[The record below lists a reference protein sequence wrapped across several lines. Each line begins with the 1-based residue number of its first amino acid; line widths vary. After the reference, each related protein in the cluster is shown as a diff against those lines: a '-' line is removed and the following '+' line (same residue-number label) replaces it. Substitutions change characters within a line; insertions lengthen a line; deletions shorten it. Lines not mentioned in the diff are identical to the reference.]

1 MFLQDAGV
9 DVLAPVPSLGQQPP
23 VLHLGQ
29 NLAVKS
35 VPRVEPLQGLSDLAL
50 NHIIISGYHE
60 PNISTNDE
68 KGNSLFQK
76 VDLTTI

>member
-29 NLAVKS
+29 NLPVKS
-35 VPRVEPLQGLSDLAL
+35 VPRVEPLQGLSDLSM

-60 PNISTNDE
+60 TKAQYLD
-68 KGNSLFQK
+68 Q
-76 VDLTTI
+76 